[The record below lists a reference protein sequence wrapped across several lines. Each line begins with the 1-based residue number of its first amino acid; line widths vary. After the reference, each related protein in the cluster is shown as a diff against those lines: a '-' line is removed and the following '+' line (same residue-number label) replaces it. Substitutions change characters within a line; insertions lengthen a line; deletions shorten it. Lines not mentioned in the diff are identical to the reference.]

1 MDFYSHYMERLKW
14 RANPYTS
21 LEKCKDIAF
30 NLLNDQKVPF
40 RISAE
45 SAVCLLAALHDWA
58 GEGVPVAATY
68 AAVLQE
74 LTTACLAVKDEV
86 ELIDEIWC
94 RDLHSET
101 HPDDESHDDPGYF
114 MAEDDDPAEDEGD
127 NSDGGNGA
135 EESEDLYTIMKD
147 FYDRCDEAETKGVR
161 RPYPDWEH
169 WASWSDDDWIKFEI
183 YKKKI
188 LAAAS
193 HDFFTMSAATDA
205 LAAAKEHMGVL
216 PIARQ
221 VEVALW
227 CSDLVDE
234 LYANMENNLQQI
246 CAGSLYTPAGRAVHK
261 QLCSADSD

>member
-1 MDFYSHYMERLKW
+1 MDFYSYYTERLSW

-21 LEKCKDIAF
+21 MEKCKDIAF
-30 NLLNDQKVPF
+30 NLLNDQKIPF
-40 RISAE
+40 RISSE
-45 SAVCLLAALHDWA
+45 SAVCLLSALHDWA

-74 LTTACLAVKDEV
+74 LVTACLAVKDEV

-94 RDLHSET
+94 HDLYSET
-101 HPDDESHDDPGYF
+101 HPDDEPQDDPGEYCIG
-114 MAEDDDPAEDEGD
+114 DPTEDEAGSPAGD
-127 NSDGGNGA
+127 G
-135 EESEDLYTIMKD
+135 ESEKGEDLYTIMKD
-147 FYDRCDEAETKGVR
+147 FYDRCDETETKGVR

-169 WASWSDDDWIKFEI
+169 WAQWTDDDWIKFEI

-193 HDFFTMSAATDA
+193 YDFFTMSAATDA
-205 LAAAKEHMGVL
+205 LAAAKAHINIL